1 MEQPRFKDLDRDS
14 FFGDFLY
21 LQIVPRDHFL
31 VRLNQIIDWDDLGS
45 LFLPA
50 YQGLGQV
57 GNIPYHPVVLFKMLL
72 LAYLYKLSERQIEEF
87 VNYCLPAK
95 EFVGLAVNV
104 AAPDHS
110 TLSVFKTHLLEFGL
124 WDQFAGLSD
133 AVLQQAQSAGIQFGK
148 IQLIDSVHTVADV
161 DNDADR
167 RRQDQASLRDPQAQL
182 VNKGKHSVKQPD
194 GTVKIV
200 ERQYLGYKSH
210 VSLNAETGLITSLV
224 VTPGNAADNL
234 QFPKLL
240 AHDESLNVAAEIYSG
255 DKAYDDTDLHFRLWE
270 QGKHSALRLKRT
282 RTGKKDGNKQVW
294 LDLEQTPEYAAGL
307 KERYKIERKFGEAKR
322 WHGFGRCR
330 YLGLPRYGIQAF
342 LMVLALN
349 LKRIVQL
356 LTGVLFRPPS
366 RKRVGLL
373 HDPVALAR
381 LVKVL
386 RQPNRTK
393 HFEKRT
399 RFS

>member
-1 MEQPRFKDLDRDS
+1 MEQPRFKDLDRHS

-21 LQIVPRDHFL
+21 LQVVPRDHFL

-45 LFLPA
+45 LFVPA
-50 YQGLGQV
+50 YQGVGQV
-57 GNIPYHPVVLFKMLL
+57 GNTPYHPVVLLKRLL
-72 LAYLYKLSERQIEEF
+72 LAYLYQLSERQSEEF
-87 VNYCLPAK
+87 VNYYLPAK

-110 TLSVFKTHLLEFGL
+110 TLSVFRTRLLDLGL
-124 WDQFAGLSD
+124 WKQFEELND
-133 AVLQQAQSAGIQFGK
+133 RVLHQAQSAGIQLGA
-148 IQLIDSVHTVADV
+148 IQVVDSVHTVADV

-167 RRQDQASLRDPQAQL
+167 RRQDQGKPPRDPQAQL
-182 VNKGKHSVKQPD
+182 VNKGKHSVMQPD

-200 ERQYLGYKSH
+200 EHKYLGYKSH
-210 VSLNAETGLITSLV
+210 VSLNAETGLITSLL

-255 DKAYDDTDLHFRLWE
+255 DKAYDDTDLHYRLWE

-282 RTGKKDGNKQVW
+282 RTGKQDQNKEVW
-294 LDLEQTPEYAAGL
+294 LELEQTPEYEAGL
-307 KERYKIERKFGEAKR
+307 KERYKIERKFGEAKQ

-330 YLGLPRYGIQAF
+330 YLGLPRYGVQAF
-342 LMVLALN
+342 LMMLALN

-356 LTGVLFRPPS
+356 LTGVFFRPPS
-366 RKRVGLL
+366 RKRVRV
-373 HDPVALAR
+373 VA
-381 LVKVL
+381 
-386 RQPNRTK
+386 
-393 HFEKRT
+393 
-399 RFS
+399 